1 MPPRL
6 PYKPNPYE
14 QTTCPVQR
22 VRIDV
27 KLIPRPAFQTVRS
40 CINTPLLTSSQGF
53 GIWTLTGAK
62 HSCSSAHSFEH
73 SIRAFGKA
81 GIASAAQFKSQ
92 SGPALNSSAAYPM
105 RFNSAPVC
113 PFGWQCRRLDRQARD
128 PIIPPYL
135 DSQKQMVELAR
146 PYFMGALVMPY
157 FRA

>member
-92 SGPALNSSAAYPM
+92 SARSSPEFLGRVSYAFQLSPGVPIWMAMQALGPA
-105 RFNSAPVC
+105 
-113 PFGWQCRRLDRQARD
+113 
-128 PIIPPYL
+128 
-135 DSQKQMVELAR
+135 SQGSDHSTVS
-146 PYFMGALVMPY
+146 
-157 FRA
+157 

>member
-6 PYKPNPYE
+6 TYKLNPYE

-27 KLIPRPAFQTVRS
+27 KVVPRLAIQTGRR
-40 CINTPLLTSSQGF
+40 CINTPLLTGSQGF

-92 SGPALNSSAAYPM
+92 SARSSPEFLGRVSYAFQLSPGVPIWMEMWALGPA
-105 RFNSAPVC
+105 
-113 PFGWQCRRLDRQARD
+113 
-128 PIIPPYL
+128 
-135 DSQKQMVELAR
+135 SQGSDHSTVS
-146 PYFMGALVMPY
+146 
-157 FRA
+157 